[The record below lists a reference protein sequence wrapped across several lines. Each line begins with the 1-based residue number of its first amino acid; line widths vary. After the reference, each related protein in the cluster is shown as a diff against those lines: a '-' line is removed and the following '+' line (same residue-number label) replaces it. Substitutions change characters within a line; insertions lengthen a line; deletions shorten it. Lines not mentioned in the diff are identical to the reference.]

1 MLHTVAT
8 YITHGNASLFGVFV
22 RDFGDLVTA
31 LLVKLGNRDAQQRAF
46 HDRIEPEVRLSDGA
60 LHGACL
66 AAVPHLHSDQPRLRH
81 IDGSKLIERHR
92 VAVGH
97 HGDWV
102 EQACA
107 GAACAQPAELL
118 LQHAHGA
125 THPPLDLLKVEAS
138 HVALPRSR
146 FPTPESGSGTLRAP
160 RLPSRHLSWSRS
172 HSLATPQPSRL
183 GS

>member
-22 RDFGDLVTA
+22 RDFGNLVTA

-66 AAVPHLHSDQPRLRH
+66 AAVPHLHSNQPRLRH
-81 IDGSKLIERHR
+81 IDGGKLIERHR
-92 VAVGH
+92 IAVSYH
-97 HGDWV
+97 SDWV

-107 GAACAQPAELL
+107 GAAGAQAAELL
-118 LQHAHGA
+118 LQHADGA

-138 HVALPRSR
+138 HVALPAPG
-146 FPTPESGSGTLRAP
+146 FHSGERIRAHFALP

-172 HSLATPQPSRL
+172 HSPATLKPSRL
-183 GS
+183 